1 MITLTLDPGTYAVCQ
16 FTDIKDVPPR
26 KGDDFYSLTITANEV
41 SLVCTQELV
50 PKGTRCECDWRI
62 LRLEG
67 PFDFNLVGILS
78 GILAPLA
85 RAEVSIFAISTYD
98 TDYVLIHTGGLE
110 QALATLRAAGY
121 QVNA

>member
-1 MITLTLDPGTYAVCQ
+1 MITLTLDSGTYAVCQ
-16 FTDIKDVPPR
+16 FTDLKDVPPR
-26 KGDDFYSLTITANEV
+26 VGDAFYSLTLTDNEI
-41 SLVCTQELV
+41 SLVCAQELV
-50 PKGTRCECDWRI
+50 PQGTRCECGWRI

-85 RAEVSIFAISTYD
+85 QAEVSIFAISTYD
-98 TDYVLIHTGGLE
+98 TDYVLIRKGGLE
-110 QALATLRAAGY
+110 QAVAVLRAAGY